1 MKSRGAKWD
10 DQRRKWHTTAE
21 HVSVDPDFWNQF
33 NPTAAEDVALLIPR
47 SCNSVGR
54 VAAF

>member
-1 MKSRGAKWD
+1 MYLDTNFSQKDEVKNRGAKWD

-33 NPTAAEDVALLIPR
+33 NPTAAETSP
-47 SCNSVGR
+47 
-54 VAAF
+54 F